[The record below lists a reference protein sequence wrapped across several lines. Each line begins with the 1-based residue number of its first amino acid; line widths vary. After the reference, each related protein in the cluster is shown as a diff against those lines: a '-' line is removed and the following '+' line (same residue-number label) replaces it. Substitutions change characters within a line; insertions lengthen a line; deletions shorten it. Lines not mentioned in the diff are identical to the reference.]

1 MTPLGLLAG
10 KTSSIRLATGIV
22 QLGARTPAM
31 LAMQS
36 MSLQMMSGGRFI
48 LGVGSSG
55 PRIMEGWHGVPF
67 SKPVQLTRETI
78 DIVRMIARGDRLEY
92 EGELFQLPPDGF
104 GRSIRSLA
112 PACEPIPMYVAS
124 LGPRNLELTG
134 EIADGWLGNA
144 MMPEAAEAFLEPLR
158 VGCERGGRSLT
169 DLDLVMPV
177 AVEFTDDVEEASRR
191 HADGCAFTIGAMG
204 APGKISTTGRLR
216 LRVSVTMLPQSP
228 SCGMPVSVTRQLR
241 EVPIELG
248 FKTNLL
254 GPADTIK
261 ERLRMYRGA
270 GITSMQAKVSGPHRI
285 DIVAQ
290 LIDVMTELNA
300 EPSEMK

>member
-1 MTPLGLLAG
+1 
-10 KTSSIRLATGIV
+10 
-22 QLGARTPAM
+22 
-31 LAMQS
+31 
-36 MSLQMMSGGRFI
+36 
-48 LGVGSSG
+48 
-55 PRIMEGWHGVPF
+55 
-67 SKPVQLTRETI
+67 
-78 DIVRMIARGDRLEY
+78 MIARGDRLEY
-92 EGELFQLPPDGF
+92 EGEFFQFPPDGF

-144 MMPEAAEAFLEPLR
+144 MMPEAAEAFLGPLR

-191 HADGCAFTIGAMG
+191 HADGYALTIGAMG

-216 LRVSVTMLPQSP
+216 LRVSVTMLLRSP

-241 EVPIELG
+241 VPIELG

-261 ERLRMYRGA
+261 ERLRLYRSA

-290 LIDVMTELNA
+290 LIDVMNELNA
-300 EPSEMK
+300 EPSEMN

>member
-1 MTPLGLLAG
+1 MRVGVSTMIQSPNDVEFVIECERLGVDTVWVPEVWGYDATTPLGLLAG

-78 DIVRMIARGDRLEY
+78 DIVRMIARGDRLQY

-177 AVEFTDDVEEASRR
+177 AVEFTDDVEEASR
-191 HADGCAFTIGAMG
+191 
-204 APGKISTTGRLR
+204 
-216 LRVSVTMLPQSP
+216 
-228 SCGMPVSVTRQLR
+228 
-241 EVPIELG
+241 
-248 FKTNLL
+248 
-254 GPADTIK
+254 
-261 ERLRMYRGA
+261 
-270 GITSMQAKVSGPHRI
+270 
-285 DIVAQ
+285 
-290 LIDVMTELNA
+290 
-300 EPSEMK
+300 